1 MVFWNVIQLNV
12 DAFDGWSTLTSYPS
26 LNFFLQVSNNL
37 KGKAK
42 LTDIII
48 CILENNISK
57 YFWYTHPFWV
67 ALYLCIYLFLLFL
80 IV

>member
-12 DAFDGWSTLTSYPS
+12 DAFVRWSTPTSYPS

-42 LTDIII
+42 LMDIII

-57 YFWYTHPFWV
+57 YYTLTPFG
-67 ALYLCIYLFLLFL
+67 
-80 IV
+80 

>member
-42 LTDIII
+42 LTNIII

-57 YFWYTHPFWV
+57 
-67 ALYLCIYLFLLFL
+67 
-80 IV
+80 

>member
-1 MVFWNVIQLNV
+1 
-12 DAFDGWSTLTSYPS
+12 

-57 YFWYTHPFWV
+57 
-67 ALYLCIYLFLLFL
+67 
-80 IV
+80 